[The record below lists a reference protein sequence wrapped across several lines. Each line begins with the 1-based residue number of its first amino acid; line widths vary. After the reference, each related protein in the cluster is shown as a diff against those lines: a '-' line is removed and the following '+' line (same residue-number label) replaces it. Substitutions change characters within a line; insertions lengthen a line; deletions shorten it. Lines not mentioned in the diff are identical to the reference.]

1 MSSKTS
7 TTPKSLN
14 SKICCLNLSTKIYWL
29 KMRLVGRIY
38 FNMQIHRFK
47 VLIASRTVNS
57 YFFYNFVLYSKC
69 MKPIILILLL
79 FLSFLSLT
87 GWAQEQQVVV
97 PYTLADRDR
106 GIRTETKLEN
116 LETKMDVK
124 FEAVNVKFEAAN
136 VKFEAVNERF
146 EAVNERFDYL
156 FWLIGVI
163 IALNLFI
170 LGYTIWDR
178 RTALQPALDKATGA
192 DTKSTNLI
200 RTLRE
205 YSKKHPDLAEI
216 LKSHGIL

>member
-1 MSSKTS
+1 M
-7 TTPKSLN
+7 
-14 SKICCLNLSTKIYWL
+14 
-29 KMRLVGRIY
+29 
-38 FNMQIHRFK
+38 
-47 VLIASRTVNS
+47 
-57 YFFYNFVLYSKC
+57 
-69 MKPIILILLL
+69 
-79 FLSFLSLT
+79 
-87 GWAQEQQVVV
+87 

-124 FEAVNVKFEAAN
+124 FEAVN